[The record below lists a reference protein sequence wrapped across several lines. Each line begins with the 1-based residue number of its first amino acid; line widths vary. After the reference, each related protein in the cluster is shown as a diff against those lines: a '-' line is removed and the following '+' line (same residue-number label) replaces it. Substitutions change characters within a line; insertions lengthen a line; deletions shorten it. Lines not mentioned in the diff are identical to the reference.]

1 MFLIKQLSNIVMVF
15 ILLFSTNSIANWS
28 SGDTNRQLAFTA
40 LQMVDWAQTREIAR
54 NPDFY
59 ETNPILGK
67 YPRKTEVDVY
77 FAATTLG
84 HYLVSQALPSD
95 YRKAWQYVWIGVQ
108 AGYVTHNYQMGV
120 RIRF

>member
-1 MFLIKQLSNIVMVF
+1 MRIIVVF
-15 ILLFSTNSIANWS
+15 ILFLSTSGADWS

-40 LQMVDWAQTREIAR
+40 LQLVDWAQTREIAR
-54 NPDFY
+54 NSDFY

-67 YPRKTEVDVY
+67 YPSSTEVDVY

-84 HYLVSQALPSD
+84 HYLVSRALPSD

>member
-1 MFLIKQLSNIVMVF
+1 MRMIIVFMLFL
-15 ILLFSTNSIANWS
+15 STAGADWS

-67 YPRKTEVDVY
+67 YPSSTEVDVY

-95 YRKAWQYVWIGVQ
+95 YRKVWQYVWIGVQ

-120 RIRF
+120 RIDF